1 MLLKGK
7 GIEKVFGGEKVITNL
22 DLTLHQSETLAVL
35 GQSGCGK
42 TTLLKILAGLEGLDN
57 GKISLNNVD
66 ITDISPKDRGI
77 VYLYQEALLFPHL
90 TVFENIA
97 FGLRL
102 RGLPDSE
109 IMSLVTA
116 KIEGLELIDHI
127 QKMPNQLSGG
137 QMQRVNFGRAL
148 IVNPKV
154 LLLDEPFGALD
165 SLTRTRMQTLFKK
178 VTKRDKITS
187 IFVTHDLKEALLMGD
202 RFAHMAGGVL
212 KTYSNKESFINDPKV
227 GINEEMIF
235 WKNLNIKN
243 NETTRGK

>member
-1 MLLKGK
+1 
-7 GIEKVFGGEKVITNL
+7 
-22 DLTLHQSETLAVL
+22 
-35 GQSGCGK
+35 
-42 TTLLKILAGLEGLDN
+42 
-57 GKISLNNVD
+57 
-66 ITDISPKDRGI
+66 
-77 VYLYQEALLFPHL
+77 
-90 TVFENIA
+90 
-97 FGLRL
+97 
-102 RGLPDSE
+102 
-109 IMSLVTA
+109 
-116 KIEGLELIDHI
+116 
-127 QKMPNQLSGG
+127 
-137 QMQRVNFGRAL
+137 MQRVNFGRAL